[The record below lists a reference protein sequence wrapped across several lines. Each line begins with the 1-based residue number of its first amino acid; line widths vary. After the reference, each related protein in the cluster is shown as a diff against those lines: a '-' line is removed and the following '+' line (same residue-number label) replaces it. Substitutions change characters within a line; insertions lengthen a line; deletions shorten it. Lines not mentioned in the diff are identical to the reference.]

1 MSDVWVDCTTTNDI
15 KTCINLSNVTRI
27 EQSQSDVAVVKFE
40 EGNTVSVKDR
50 AEDILNRAR
59 VSLARE

>member
-15 KTCINLSNVTRI
+15 KMWINLSNVTTI
-27 EQSQSDVAVVKFE
+27 EQSQSDVAVVKFD
-40 EGNTVSVKDR
+40 EGNSVSVKDR

-59 VSLARE
+59 VSLARK